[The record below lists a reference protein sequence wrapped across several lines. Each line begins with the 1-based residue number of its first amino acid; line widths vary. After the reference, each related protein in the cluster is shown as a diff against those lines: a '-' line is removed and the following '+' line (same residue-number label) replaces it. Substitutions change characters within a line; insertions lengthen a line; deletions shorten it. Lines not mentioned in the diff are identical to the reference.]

1 MSKNILSVIVVTLL
15 LRMFNNQNPVEPEPE
30 PPQPPL
36 AEPEPE
42 PEPEPKVDNRVI
54 TSGIKGLKLGR
65 RLGFVNK
72 IHITNLSEF
81 YKFKVR
87 YRSHPILDG
96 VTIKWCTADFNTDY
110 EWGEI
115 ILYPTDTY
123 TIRED
128 TWRCDI
134 EVFRVDKEETLISK
148 SLSNSSRDIRI
159 IDREMIMPKIMRRGC
174 LPW

>member
-15 LRMFNNQNPVEPEPE
+15 LRMFNNQSPGGTEPAPEPH
-30 PPQPPL
+30 QPPTP
-36 AEPEPE
+36 EPEPE
-42 PEPEPKVDNRVI
+42 PEPEVDNRVI

-72 IHITNLSEF
+72 IHITNSSKF

-87 YRSHPILDG
+87 YKSHALLDG
-96 VTIKWCTADFNTDY
+96 LKIKWCEADFNTDY
-110 EWGEI
+110 EWSEI
-115 ILYPTDTY
+115 IVYPSDTH
-123 TIRED
+123 TIRAD

-134 EVFRVDKEETLISK
+134 HVFRVDKAETLIAK

-159 IDREMIMPKIMRRGC
+159 IDRSAVMAKSPRRGC
-174 LPW
+174 F